1 MIRCIAVDSTNVHEV
16 LEYCKITIDKTY
28 GYVTLHVI
36 NTVSRCYFEV
46 IQENYTSLYIRWS
59 SSESIF
65 LVT

>member
-1 MIRCIAVDSTNVHEV
+1 MNRCIAVVSTKLHEV
-16 LEYCKITIDKTY
+16 LEY
-28 GYVTLHVI
+28 GYVTLHVM
-36 NTVSRCYFEV
+36 NTDSRCYFEV